1 MHRWIWILV
10 AISVS
15 TTVYFTIRYGLRPK
29 PIPVMNPTSFERREQ
44 IGIVVYKRLRQNIR
58 SERLVLLGGAPDV
71 IGNAEIWSGLLQ
83 AAAADKERIV
93 VFSPD
98 RDLPLAPSE
107 QVEIVPYSEEAFQ
120 NGTLVE
126 LAHERLASGRLV
138 ILIAT
143 TSQVSHLV
151 SRSLSQQ
158 LDRKMGHPVLSVSS
172 LKFVLDEEGINEM
185 EPECL
190 EPSADKDAMRRLSC
204 AASRVSRKYSK
215 KRLAREKIWAVMERH
230 GLKEYLIFIH
240 QP

>member
-58 SERLVLLGGAPDV
+58 SERLVLLGGSMDV
-71 IGNAEIWSGLLQ
+71 NGNAEVWSGLLQ

-98 RDLPLAPSE
+98 KELPLAPSE
-107 QVEIVPYSEEAFQ
+107 QVEIVPYTEEAFMS
-120 NGTLVE
+120 GELVQQ
-126 LAHERLASGRLV
+126 AHQRLESGRLV

-143 TSQVSHLV
+143 TPQVSHLV
-151 SRSLSQQ
+151 SHSLSQQ
-158 LDRKMGHPVLSVSS
+158 LDHKMGHPVLSVSS
-172 LKFVLDEEGINEM
+172 LKFVLDDEALSEM

-190 EPSADKDAMRRLSC
+190 EPSAEKDAVRRLSC

-215 KRLAREKIWAVMERH
+215 KKLAADKIWAVMERH